1 MKRPYVL
8 MAEENIVAEGSPNP
22 ACPPGAMIQNS
33 LIQGGEA
40 PKNLP
45 IVGIDC
51 IRKAQ
56 KPKVSG
62 QGTEEVGKTSG
73 AWS

>member
-45 IVGIDC
+45 IANNGNWLYSESS
-51 IRKAQ
+51 KA
-56 KPKVSG
+56 
-62 QGTEEVGKTSG
+62 
-73 AWS
+73 